1 MPMQD
6 FEADVGE
13 LRGGRL
19 ESIVL
24 VLYNYSYNTKESDL
38 EDMKSIN
45 VLSMSTCS
53 AVLCSLKL

>member
-24 VLYNYSYNTKESDL
+24 VPYNYSYNTNESDL
-38 EDMKSIN
+38 EDMKSTN
-45 VLSMSTCS
+45 ALSMSTCS
-53 AVLCSLKL
+53 AVL